1 MSISLLSMLF
11 VCGGDCNVQ
20 RVVSHQEYVAP
31 VVHQQSYAVQFPVF
45 VYSVSDTQRV
55 DALTKI
61 AEQNAAI
68 LQQQTQ
74 LIQALNASPAV
85 AAKASPSEAA
95 ARAILQRSCVSCH
108 SGAKP
113 KGGIDL
119 SGALTVGMKSLV
131 ADAVEDGRMPPKPE
145 AVLSDADFQTLDKW
159 KKEDRAAWRAFLLAN
174 VKKST
179 P

>member
-1 MSISLLSMLF
+1 MIALVLALF
-11 VCGGDCNVQ
+11 GGGDCHIQ
-20 RVVSHQEYVAP
+20 QVVTTHQAYAAP
-31 VVHQQSYAVQFPVF
+31 VVAAVQFPVF

-68 LQQQTQ
+68 LQQQTL
-74 LIQALNASPAV
+74 LIQTLNASPAA
-85 AAKASPSEAA
+85 AAKQSPNEAA
-95 ARAILQRSCVSCH
+95 ARVILQRSCVSCH

-113 KGGIDL
+113 AKGIDL
-119 SGALTVGMKSLV
+119 SGPLSVGMKSLV

-159 KKEDRAAWRAFLLAN
+159 KKEDREAWRAFLRASTA
-174 VKKST
+174 KST